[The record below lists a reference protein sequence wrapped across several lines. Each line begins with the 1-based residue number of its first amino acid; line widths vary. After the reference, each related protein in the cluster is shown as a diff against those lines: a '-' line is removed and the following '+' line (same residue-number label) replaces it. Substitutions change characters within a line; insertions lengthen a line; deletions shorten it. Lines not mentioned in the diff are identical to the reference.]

1 MIIIKQN
8 ATFPRFTLQV
18 TGCESVTEESPE
30 KGSEEEEVNS
40 KCVVEVA
47 EILNL
52 KD

>member
-1 MIIIKQN
+1 
-8 ATFPRFTLQV
+8 V

-47 EILNL
+47 EILSL
-52 KD
+52 KV